1 MCREELAPNW
11 LFMKVWEASHLF
23 LRLVAPVKHLPKEI
37 SYYNTSIGNYSALQI
52 IYSHEIF
59 TLQKKL
65 YSQTSPLVSKSFTGE
80 I

>member
-59 TLQKKL
+59 TLQKSYTHK
-65 YSQTSPLVSKSFTGE
+65 PH
-80 I
+80 